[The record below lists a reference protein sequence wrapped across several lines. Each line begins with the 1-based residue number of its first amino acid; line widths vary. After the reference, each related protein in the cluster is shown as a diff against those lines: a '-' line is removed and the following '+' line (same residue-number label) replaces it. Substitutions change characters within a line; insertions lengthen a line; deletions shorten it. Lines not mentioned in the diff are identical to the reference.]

1 MKFGGWVLASSVVL
15 TIAAGG
21 CQRAELPYGRM
32 AGINPLARD
41 ERVRAGPSD
50 DEIQCGRDAAV
61 QGEFVA
67 KGEHRSRVVMA
78 AYQDCL
84 AVHGVP
90 RR

>member
-1 MKFGGWVLASSVVL
+1 MKIGGWVLRSSVALAMV
-15 TIAAGG
+15 AGG

-32 AGINPLARD
+32 AGINPVSKVLG
-41 ERVRAGPSD
+41 VRAGPSD
-50 DEIQCGRDAAV
+50 DEIQCGRDAEV

-67 KGEHRSRVVMA
+67 KREHRWRVIAA

-84 AVHGVP
+84 AVHGMP